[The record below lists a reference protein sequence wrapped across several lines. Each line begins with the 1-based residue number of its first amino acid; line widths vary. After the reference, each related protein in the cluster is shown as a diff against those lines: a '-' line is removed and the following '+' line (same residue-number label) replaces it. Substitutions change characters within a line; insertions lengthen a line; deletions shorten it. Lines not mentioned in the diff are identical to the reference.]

1 MNELDESLELR
12 ATGPHAW
19 GAHADPRREAS
30 TGMFGGWTAALLLKA
45 VLADAGDQGSPVSL
59 SVNFVSMLT
68 PGSALRIATRP
79 LGSGRALSTW
89 QAEVAGVDA
98 EGPGAVATV
107 ILARRRESL
116 GFTDAQ
122 MPEAPPPEG
131 LREFH
136 PPGSFGERSALRP
149 VHGFP
154 PFDLPDS
161 RSVFWVRETSG
172 RPLDA
177 IQLAYLADNFPP
189 RSWSRRKEP
198 GPYSTLTMSVYF
210 HAADAELAA
219 LGDDEVLLDVSAS
232 RAESSTVAAHARLWS
247 RAGSLLATT
256 EQLGW
261 FR

>member
-12 ATGPHAW
+12 AAGPHAW
-19 GAHADPRREAS
+19 AAHADPRREAS

-45 VLADAGDQGSPVSL
+45 VLADAGDAGSPVSL
-59 SVNFVSMLT
+59 SVSFVSMLT
-68 PGSALRIATRP
+68 PGSELAIATRR
-79 LGSGRALSTW
+79 LGGSRALSTW
-89 QAEVAGVDA
+89 QAEVQGEGA
-98 EGPGAVATV
+98 EGTAAVGTV

-116 GFTDAQ
+116 GFTDAR
-122 MPEAPPPEG
+122 MPEAPPPDG
-131 LREFH
+131 LRVFH
-136 PPGSFGERSALRP
+136 PPGTFGERSALRP

-154 PFDLPDS
+154 PFEQPDS

-210 HAADAELAA
+210 HAAEAELAA

-232 RAESSTVAAHARLWS
+232 RAESSTVASHACLWS
-247 RAGSLLATT
+247 RAGALLATT

>member
-1 MNELDESLELR
+1 MNELDESLALR
-12 ATGPHAW
+12 AAGPHAW
-19 GAHADPRREAS
+19 AAHADPRREAS

-45 VLADAGDQGSPVSL
+45 VLADAGDAGSPVSL
-59 SVNFVSMLT
+59 SVHFVSMIS
-68 PGSALRIATRP
+68 PGSALRIATRR
-79 LGSGRALSTW
+79 LGGSRALSTW
-89 QAEVAGVDA
+89 QAEVEAEGA
-98 EGPGAVATV
+98 EGPAAVATV

-116 GFTDAQ
+116 GFTDAT
-122 MPEAPPPEG
+122 MPAAPPPEG

-136 PPGSFGERSALRP
+136 PPGSFGERSALKP
-149 VHGFP
+149 VLGFP
-154 PFDLPDS
+154 PFGQPDS
-161 RSVFWVRETSG
+161 RSVFWVSETSG

-189 RSWSRRKEP
+189 RPWSRRKEP

-210 HAADAELAA
+210 HAAEAELAA
-219 LGDDEVLLDVSAS
+219 AGAAEVLLEVSAS

-247 RAGSLLATT
+247 RAGALLATT

>member
-12 ATGPHAW
+12 TAGPHAW
-19 GAHADPRREAS
+19 AALADPRREAS

-45 VLADAGDQGSPVSL
+45 VLADAGDAGSPASL
-59 SVNFVSMLT
+59 AVNFVSMVT
-68 PGSALRIATRP
+68 PGSALRLATRS
-79 LGSGRALSTW
+79 LGGSRALTTW
-89 QAEVAGVDA
+89 QAEPAA
-98 EGPGAVATV
+98 EGAAAPAAVASV

-116 GFTDAQ
+116 GFTDAR

-136 PPGSFGERSALRP
+136 PPGTFGERSALKP
-149 VHGFP
+149 VLGFP
-154 PFDLPDS
+154 PFGQPDS

-189 RSWSRRKEP
+189 RPWSRRKEP

-210 HAADAELAA
+210 HATDAELAA

-232 RAESSTVAAHARLWS
+232 RAESSTAGAHARLWS
-247 RAGSLLATT
+247 RGGALLATT

-261 FR
+261 YR